1 MKRTLT
7 PHTAGLD
14 LLIQHLGHELRAPL
28 VAALVHLGGLERTIG
43 ALRATG
49 ASEALT
55 SLAQM
60 RQALTTLDRFIDR
73 TLEVYRRGRVTVAR
87 ERVELGPLVA
97 AVVDRLEA
105 ASPGARSQIGV
116 SVPDGAEARLDRT
129 AVDEILGNLLSN
141 ALKFGQGKP
150 IRVVVERQPDGVRL
164 LVRDLGAGIELGPEI
179 DLFDAFT
186 RGAASRSIPGLGLGL
201 WIVRQMVEAH
211 EGRISVDTWPGEGTL
226 FDVFLP
232 G

>member
-28 VAALVHLGGLERTIG
+28 VAALVHLGGLERTVG
-43 ALRATG
+43 ALRDPGT
-49 ASEALT
+49 SEALA

-60 RQALTTLDRFIDR
+60 RLALTTLDRFIDR
-73 TLEVYRRGRVTVAR
+73 TLELYRRGRITLKR
-87 ERVELGPLVA
+87 ELVDMGPMVSDVLE
-97 AVVDRLEA
+97 RMEA
-105 ASPGARSQIGV
+105 ATPGTTAQI
-116 SVPDGAEARLDRT
+116 SLAIPQGAQARLDRT
-129 AVDEILGNLLSN
+129 AVEEILANLLSN
-141 ALKFGQGKP
+141 AVKFGQGKP
-150 IRVVVERQPDGVRL
+150 IRLSVERQRDGVRL
-164 LVRDLGAGIELGPEI
+164 LVRDLGVGMELGAEV

-186 RGAASRSIPGLGLGL
+186 RGATTRSIPGLGLGL

-211 EGRISVDTWPGEGTL
+211 EGRISVDSWPGEGTL